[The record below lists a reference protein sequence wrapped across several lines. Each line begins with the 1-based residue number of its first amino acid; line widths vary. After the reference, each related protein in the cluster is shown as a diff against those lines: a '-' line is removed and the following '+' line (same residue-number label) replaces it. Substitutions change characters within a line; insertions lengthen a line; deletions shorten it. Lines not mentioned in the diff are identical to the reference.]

1 MSLAPKMDEVTEFI
15 LRHNTSLAFITETR
29 LKDSVSDSV
38 VQIPGFAVVRKDRK
52 VIDHRGV
59 CAYIQEGNCRYKQ
72 LKDLDCCEDHE
83 SLWLYLTPNR
93 LPRGF
98 SCIIAGVIYHPPKA
112 DWPLLR
118 NHLFRSLALTEARY
132 PNCGLLVTG
141 DFNPLNID
149 GLLNHFRLKQIVK
162 VPTRKKA
169 TLDFILTNMHEYYS
183 SHKHTHRSG
192 CPITTLLWQPLWNES
207 ATSTTKMLPWGV
219 TCKQATRRRWVD
231 IWRR

>member
-1 MSLAPKMDEVTEFI
+1 MKSASLLFATTPAWHLLQRQGWRT
-15 LRHNTSLAFITETR
+15 L
-29 LKDSVSDSV
+29 SDGI

-72 LKDLDCCEDHE
+72 LKDLNCCEGHE
-83 SLWLYLTPNR
+83 SLWLYLRLNR
-93 LPRGF
+93 LPRRF

-112 DWPLLR
+112 DGPLLPD
-118 NHLFRSLALTEARY
+118 HLLPSLALMEARY

-149 GLLNHFRLKQIVK
+149 GLLNHFQLKQIVK

-169 TLDFILTNMHEYYS
+169 TLDF
-183 SHKHTHRSG
+183 K
-192 CPITTLLWQPLWNES
+192 
-207 ATSTTKMLPWGV
+207 KLPWGV
-219 TCKQATRRRWVD
+219 TCEQATRLCWVD